1 MVRYV
6 QTSFLR
12 VSAYSNVSCSRYT
25 GILNLLIISAFNL
38 WFFGVE
44 LVVLEIG
51 QSTIGIFILVVT
63 LLVDV
68 ANFTLLYCVVKSIV
82 TVCRAFW

>member
-1 MVRYV
+1 M
-6 QTSFLR
+6 
-12 VSAYSNVSCSRYT
+12 
-25 GILNLLIISAFNL
+25 
-38 WFFGVE
+38 E